1 MITDYKLL
9 EVPNNR
15 ELQQEVKRFI
25 AEGWEPFGS
34 PVYVGPMRRHED
46 RPGSIGSH
54 VRQVYAQAII
64 KRRPES
70 EELEGLRASIRIVN
84 TVITDGLNGVVTER
98 EALEAMDGVLK
109 RAGMRKE

>member
-15 ELQQEVKRFI
+15 ELQKEVKRFI
-25 AEGWEPFGS
+25 DKGWEPFGS

-46 RPGSIGSH
+46 HPGSIGPH
-54 VRQVYAQAII
+54 VRQVYAQAIV

-70 EELEGLRASIRIVN
+70 EELANLRVFLAK
-84 TVITDGLNGVVTER
+84 VTELINAGLDGVIADR
-98 EALEAMDGVLK
+98 EALDGIDKLLS
-109 RAGMRKE
+109 E